1 MSLKEYKRSKKIVR
15 NETIMTELLL
25 HGYVIISFP
34 GVGL

>member
-1 MSLKEYKRSKKIVR
+1 MSLKEYKRSKNVVR

-34 GVGL
+34 GAEL